1 MAIVLSS
8 KATAQVSS
16 SREEDDL
23 IQRSSKK
30 SKNNEDKF
38 AEEWPT
44 LGDARKN
51 KWIAAPSFAEKL
63 QGISSQGE
71 KNGVAVSDHEMSDD
85 SISDGEDSEP
95 LCVITEH
102 PEKNFP
108 TFAFSSRMKKQS
120 CGRGRGTQGAGDKSG
135 EGSILCASKANEA
148 NVRDQEVWKVVQ
160 KPKRQKQG
168 SKEQLIGH
176 VKQCNNGSRFTA
188 LAVDHTVVRVPEASP
203 VEKLKLVGES
213 SGTGR
218 SDTAGGR
225 TEQVKRSEAKS
236 DKQKGSARR
245 VGKEKSTI
253 SEIEKEVA
261 ANTSLRKEKRVRD
274 RGLKSGVM
282 LREEKPVYEVEENM
296 SGAGES
302 SNGMEIVPMG
312 PDTAGL
318 SNKDQLAQVRHT
330 GEERLATGL
339 NGKFWADSS
348 WIESDAEMVPESPL
362 EGVIGSIG
370 LAQSGAG
377 SKQLFRNIQLVCQRS
392 NPSLLAL
399 SETKCETDS
408 KFMCLNKL
416 GFDGLELVPSLGQSG
431 GLVVV
436 WKSSEIAVTVC
447 GSGRQF
453 MHLRCDCGGNVIFF
467 LSVIYA
473 VPCTVQKRILWEEL
487 ERFASAVV
495 EPWAVLGDF
504 NDILFSSEKLGGSVW
519 MIVE

>member
-1 MAIVLSS
+1 M
-8 KATAQVSS
+8 
-16 SREEDDL
+16 
-23 IQRSSKK
+23 
-30 SKNNEDKF
+30 
-38 AEEWPT
+38 
-44 LGDARKN
+44 
-51 KWIAAPSFAEKL
+51 
-63 QGISSQGE
+63 
-71 KNGVAVSDHEMSDD
+71 
-85 SISDGEDSEP
+85 
-95 LCVITEH
+95 
-102 PEKNFP
+102 
-108 TFAFSSRMKKQS
+108 
-120 CGRGRGTQGAGDKSG
+120 
-135 EGSILCASKANEA
+135 
-148 NVRDQEVWKVVQ
+148 
-160 KPKRQKQG
+160 
-168 SKEQLIGH
+168 
-176 VKQCNNGSRFTA
+176 
-188 LAVDHTVVRVPEASP
+188 
-203 VEKLKLVGES
+203 
-213 SGTGR
+213 
-218 SDTAGGR
+218 
-225 TEQVKRSEAKS
+225 EQVKRSEAKS

-318 SNKDQLAQVRHT
+318 SN
-330 GEERLATGL
+330 
-339 NGKFWADSS
+339 
-348 WIESDAEMVPESPL
+348 
-362 EGVIGSIG
+362 IG

-408 KFMCLNKL
+408 KFGCLNKL
-416 GFDGLELVPSLGQSG
+416 GFDGLELVPSAGRSG

-504 NDILFSSEKLGGSVW
+504 NDILFSSEKLGGSGVDDRRMRIFNDRIIRCKLGDLGASGPKFTW
-519 MIVE
+519 KGPKGVD